1 MELDGALRPRSLND
15 YVGQQK
21 VKDKLGVYLSAA
33 KGRNEALDHVL
44 LYGPPGL
51 GKTTL
56 AHIVAYELG
65 VNIKVTS
72 GPAIEKPGDLAAIL
86 TNALGE
92 GDVLFI
98 DEIHRLGRVAEEHLY
113 PAMED
118 FKVDIILGQG
128 PAARTIRLDLPKFTL
143 IGATTRSGLITGPM
157 RSRFGIIEHLEY
169 YTTEELA
176 AGVRRDAD
184 LLGFA
189 LDADASVE
197 IGRRARGTMRIAKR
211 LLRRVRDFA
220 EVAGEPT
227 VSLPRT
233 QHALN
238 ELGIDE
244 LGLEARDRVIL
255 ETLITKFAGGPTG
268 VNTLATAVGEDG
280 NTLEEVYEPFL
291 IQNGLLNRTA
301 RGRVA
306 SERAYM
312 HLGYPYTP
320 PAQSVLFGSFGD
332 LVGSGNGNLPD
343 NDFAGSDLG
352 DLEVTDKNGSLTL
365 LLGPQKLAVPLTH
378 YDRDLFLYYNDPET
392 PRSTAFIIGADQRA
406 TQVVVDELNGAGQGT
421 FTRVSATEKAP

>member
-1 MELDGALRPRSLND
+1 MELDGALRPRSLQD

-169 YTTEELA
+169 YTTDELA

-184 LLGFA
+184 LLGFS

-291 IQNGLLNRTA
+291 IQNGLLSRTQ

-306 SERAYM
+306 TERAYM

-320 PAQSVLFGSFGD
+320 PAQSVLFGDPGDFGADGSGSPADGDFGD
-332 LVGSGNGNLPD
+332 GNRVEGGLEGSRLN
-343 NDFAGSDLG
+343 
-352 DLEVTDKNGSLTL
+352 TDEN
-365 LLGPQKLAVPLTH
+365 A
-378 YDRDLFLYYNDPET
+378 
-392 PRSTAFIIGADQRA
+392 A
-406 TQVVVDELNGAGQGT
+406 
-421 FTRVSATEKAP
+421 

>member
-1 MELDGALRPRSLND
+1 MELDGALRPRSLQD
-15 YVGQQK
+15 YVGQRK
-21 VKDKLGVYLSAA
+21 LKDKLSVYLEAA
-33 KGRNEALDHVL
+33 KNRSEALDHVL

-65 VNIKVTS
+65 VNIRVTS

-86 TNALGE
+86 TNALDD

-128 PAARTIRLDLPKFTL
+128 PAARTIRLDLPRFTL

-157 RSRFGIIEHLEY
+157 RSRFGIIEHLEF

-176 AGVRRDAD
+176 AGVSRDAT
-184 LLGFA
+184 LLGFSIDPEA
-189 LDADASVE
+189 ATE

-211 LLRRVRDFA
+211 LLRRVRDFT
-220 EVAGEPT
+220 EVAGEET
-227 VSLPRT
+227 VSLTR
-233 QHALN
+233 ARKSLD
-238 ELGIDE
+238 ELGIDD

-291 IQNGLLNRTA
+291 IQNGLIFRTP

-306 SERAYM
+306 SERAYK
-312 HLGYPYTP
+312 HLGYPYAP
-320 PAQSVLFGSFGD
+320 PAQNELFALSEPDEASSGD
-332 LVGSGNGNLPD
+332 
-343 NDFAGSDLG
+343 A
-352 DLEVTDKNGSLTL
+352 VTPNLTL
-365 LLGPQKLAVPLTH
+365 
-378 YDRDLFLYYNDPET
+378 
-392 PRSTAFIIGADQRA
+392 
-406 TQVVVDELNGAGQGT
+406 
-421 FTRVSATEKAP
+421 

>member
-1 MELDGALRPRSLND
+1 MELDGALRPRSLAD

-33 KGRNEALDHVL
+33 KARNEALDHVL

-86 TNALGE
+86 TNALSD

-143 IGATTRSGLITGPM
+143 VGATTRSGLITGPM

-169 YTTEELA
+169 YTTDELA
-176 AGVRRDAD
+176 AGVRRDAE
-184 LLGFA
+184 LLGFS
-189 LDADASVE
+189 LDEDASVE

-227 VSLPRT
+227 VNLPRAK
-233 QHALN
+233 HALN

-291 IQNGLLNRTA
+291 IQNGLLSRTP
-301 RGRVA
+301 RGRIA
-306 SERAYM
+306 TERAYM

-320 PAQSVLFGSFGD
+320 PAQSVLFAD
-332 LVGSGNGNLPD
+332 
-343 NDFAGSDLG
+343 DFADA
-352 DLEVTDKNGSLTL
+352 GSL
-365 LLGPQKLAVPLTH
+365 
-378 YDRDLFLYYNDPET
+378 
-392 PRSTAFIIGADQRA
+392 SAD
-406 TQVVVDELNGAGQGT
+406 GT
-421 FTRVSATEKAP
+421 VS

>member
-1 MELDGALRPRSLND
+1 MELDGALRPRSLAD
-15 YVGQQK
+15 YVGQK
-21 VKDKLGVYLSAA
+21 KLKEKLGVYLGAA
-33 KGRNEALDHVL
+33 KNRGEALDHVL

-65 VNIKVTS
+65 VNIRVTS

-86 TNALGE
+86 TNALDD

-128 PAARTIRLDLPKFTL
+128 PAARTIRLDLPRFTL
-143 IGATTRSGLITGPM
+143 VGATTRSGLITGPM

-176 AGVRRDAD
+176 SGVSRDAD
-184 LLGFA
+184 LLGFKIDPSAA
-189 LDADASVE
+189 LE

-211 LLRRVRDFA
+211 LLRRVRDFT
-220 EVAGEPT
+220 EVAGEDT
-227 VSLPRT
+227 VSLARARM
-233 QHALN
+233 ALN
-238 ELGIDE
+238 ELDIDE

-291 IQNGLLNRTA
+291 IQNGLLNRTP

-306 SERAYM
+306 TERAYA
-312 HLGYPYTP
+312 HLGYAYTP
-320 PAQSVLFGSFGD
+320 PAQSGLFA
-332 LVGSGNGNLPD
+332 SGN
-343 NDFAGSDLG
+343 FSA
-352 DLEVTDKNGSLTL
+352 
-365 LLGPQKLAVPLTH
+365 
-378 YDRDLFLYYNDPET
+378 
-392 PRSTAFIIGADQRA
+392 
-406 TQVVVDELNGAGQGT
+406 VDEAKDEADES
-421 FTRVSATEKAP
+421 SAENQDAA

>member
-176 AGVRRDAD
+176 AGVRRDAN

-189 LDADASVE
+189 LDVDASTE

-244 LGLEARDRVIL
+244 LGLETRDRVIL

-301 RGRVA
+301 RGRMA
-306 SERAYM
+306 TERAYM

-320 PAQSVLFGSFGD
+320 PAQSVLFSSFGD
-332 LVGSGNGNLPD
+332 NGIEGSSDGEPLGS
-343 NDFAGSDLG
+343 DFASGGPNDLG
-352 DLEVTDKNGSLTL
+352 DG
-365 LLGPQKLAVPLTH
+365 
-378 YDRDLFLYYNDPET
+378 DRV
-392 PRSTAFIIGADQRA
+392 ADENA
-406 TQVVVDELNGAGQGT
+406 A
-421 FTRVSATEKAP
+421 